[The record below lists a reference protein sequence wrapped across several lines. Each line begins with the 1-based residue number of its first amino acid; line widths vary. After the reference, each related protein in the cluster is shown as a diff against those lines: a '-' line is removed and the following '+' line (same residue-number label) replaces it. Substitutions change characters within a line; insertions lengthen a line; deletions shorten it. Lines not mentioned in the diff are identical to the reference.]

1 MKLVILTKDVKSETV
16 ERLSAEMT
24 KTGGEVY
31 AVNLEGA
38 YLKDNKIFN
47 IDDKKGFEISPQDTV
62 VAVRGSITLKDSYLD
77 LLSQIEKRKI
87 MTVNNRLC
95 NEICADK
102 FRTSI
107 ILDEAG
113 IAQPK
118 TALIAI
124 GDNIKTNYP
133 EQAFNKLDTKFPVIL
148 KTLRGAKGV
157 GVLLIESMQALE
169 STTQLLYKL
178 DESSDLLLQEYIKS
192 DFDIRV
198 HVLNGEIIGVMQR
211 NVPDDDFRSNYAQGA
226 TTEKYKLSKKEEE
239 VALAAANA
247 VSGYWVGVDFIP
259 NKGNP
264 LVLEVNSSAGTEGIE
279 QTIGSSINRKVIK
292 TITNSDNWIKAKT
305 AIGVREIFEFDL
317 FGKMKAKLDTGNS
330 VKTLVMHAD
339 DLVVKNDKVTF
350 TSHGREYTMKLYG
363 IKKIRLNGDNG
374 LEERPMVMLDFT
386 FNGVIH
392 KNVTFTLDDRST
404 KTTEVLVNKDWM
416 IDNSFIIDPSLMY
429 TLGEL

>member
-1 MKLVILTKDVKSETV
+1 
-16 ERLSAEMT
+16 
-24 KTGGEVY
+24 
-31 AVNLEGA
+31 
-38 YLKDNKIFN
+38 
-47 IDDKKGFEISPQDTV
+47 
-62 VAVRGSITLKDSYLD
+62 
-77 LLSQIEKRKI
+77 
-87 MTVNNRLC
+87 MTVNSRVC

-113 IAQPK
+113 VAQPK

-157 GVLLIESMQALE
+157 GVLLIESMRALE
-169 STTQLLYKL
+169 SITQLLYKL

-211 NVPDDDFRSNYAQGA
+211 NVPDDDFRSNYSQGA

-239 VALAAANA
+239 VVLAAANA

-279 QTIGSSINRKVIK
+279 KTIGSSINKQVIK
-292 TITNSDNWIKAKT
+292 TITNSANWIKAKT
-305 AIGVREIFEFDL
+305 TIGVREVFEFDL

-330 VKTLVMHAD
+330 VKTLVMHAN

-363 IKKIRLNGDNG
+363 IKKIRLNGNNG

-429 TLGEL
+429 ILGEL